1 MLQLNDIDKT
11 KLSAPVMAFLNALEL
26 KHAKVPYYLVV
37 NAVQSTHRPEHWQL
51 RFHDARF
58 ADDETVDLAGV
69 VEWTYGNRS
78 EKEYK
83 VTSRKVQNDRYGH
96 WGNEHSSRRTKDVKK
111 AVKIAMDVLQPF
123 EWHEISA
130 KGRRNAEQSHQAWL
144 NEAGT
149 ATHPFHMGYDVLY
162 EEIKHLVEQGVV
174 FKTEK
179 FKKAA
184 AGIPAYEE
192 FQERRS
198 KNARFHTV
206 IERGEK
212 VIYIKDGHAL
222 EPEEFCAI
230 DPLPEATRNA
240 IALLKLVG
248 KEKLL
253 PDVGYRHGENTYFVY
268 V

>member
-11 KLSAPVMAFLNALEL
+11 KMSAPIVEFLNLLEL

-69 VEWTYGNRS
+69 VEWTYGSRS

-130 KGRRNAEQSHQAWL
+130 KGRRNAERSHERWVSEETKAVY
-144 NEAGT
+144 
-149 ATHPFHMGYDVLY
+149 PFRISHEDIY
-162 EEIKHLVEQGVV
+162 EEVKYLTSIGVQ
-174 FKTEK
+174 FKTEQ

-184 AGIPAYEE
+184 AGIADYEE
-192 FQERRS
+192 MVRKAQI
-198 KNARFHTV
+198 KPRFHTV
-206 IERGEK
+206 IDRGEK
-212 VIYIKDGHAL
+212 VIYIRDGHAL

-253 PDVGYRHGENTYFVY
+253 PEVGYRHGENTYFIY